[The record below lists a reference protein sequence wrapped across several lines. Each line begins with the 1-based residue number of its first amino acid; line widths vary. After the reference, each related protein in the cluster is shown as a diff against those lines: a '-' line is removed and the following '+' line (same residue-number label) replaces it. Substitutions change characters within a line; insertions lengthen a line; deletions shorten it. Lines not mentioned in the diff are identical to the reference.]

1 MGIGSYKEA
10 QRYRMRTNKNLTR
23 TFYLDTKR
31 TLDDAPFAW
40 EQVQNT
46 PTPETDYNTE
56 VDPGM
61 VVPPQDVLPKN
72 PIPNM
77 PSAPGIP
84 DPQFR
89 QLELANGGRVNFSE
103 GSKLT
108 GTGKTLEQNIKDDH
122 KAFNDYRKSIGQS
135 TIPLDNDFIKMW
147 QRTRLSSGG
156 SVKKET
162 PKFIPMDL
170 ESVAFRLFQDNLD
183 NLSYNQ
189 KQTVYNYIEDNRNKK
204 AEGGTIQSED
214 YYQEIPSLGE
224 TDPIGI
230 LEQQLINEKDPI
242 KIEKLKNELNQ
253 INEELIAKEI
263 EKQEEKK
270 LQKEKGV
277 KYREDF
283 PSDTAYVLETGKQL
297 LTNPKYTL
305 GKLGKGVVEGTE
317 WLGGQFGKTVLGMGE
332 FDPSKSAL
340 ENALYEPV
348 AGEKLGINKFIE
360 KNIPKD
366 PTTGTLMGG
375 EALEIAGSFL
385 GPLEIY
391 QLMKGA
397 QTPKAL
403 EKKLSTIKINEKID
417 PTRRDILKTGA
428 VMGGGALLYPTAKKI
443 GMFDELA
450 KAAKVARVLPAA
462 KGMPE
467 WFSPL
472 VSRIENKGVDITAQA
487 KKAQKLE
494 YEKMRIPP
502 SNAADR
508 EIVQSRK
515 IELPTTG
522 KKPEIITMTEY
533 KNGTIHIES
542 NTSGGAFDSPY
553 DLYYSPPREVTEL
566 KYVRDKEGNY
576 VKDIEGKAIQEKVKV
591 KKDGEFTVLEQRPF
605 FNPKYEGDDALELEY
620 IERNFDDSIS
630 DVEKLEEFATGKKAD
645 PKKNKKRKEYKKYA
659 EENPSDDAASR
670 APDEDRSYYDW

>member
-108 GTGKTLEQNIKDDH
+108 GTDKTLEQNIKEDH
-122 KAFNDYRKSIGQS
+122 KAFNDYRKSIGS
-135 TIPLDNDFIKMW
+135 PTIPLDNKYIQMW
-147 QRTRLSSGG
+147 IRTRLSSGG

-253 INEELIAKEI
+253 IKEELVAKETAR
-263 EKQEEKK
+263 EEEKK
-270 LQKEKGV
+270 SQKEKGV
-277 KYREDF
+277 KYKEDF
-283 PSDTAYVLETGKQL
+283 PSDAAYFLETGKQL

-305 GKLGKGVVEGTE
+305 GKLGKGIVEGTE

-340 ENALYEPV
+340 ENALYESV

-360 KNIPKD
+360 KNTPKD

-385 GPLEIY
+385 GPFEIY

-403 EKKLSTIKINEKID
+403 EKKLSTIKIDETID

-450 KAAKVARVLPAA
+450 KAAKVARVLPVA

-472 VSRIENKGVDITAQA
+472 VSRIQNEGLDITSQA
-487 KKAQKLE
+487 RKAQKLE
-494 YEKMRIPP
+494 YEKRPI
-502 SNAADR
+502 SNAKDF
-508 EIVQSRK
+508 EIIQSRK
-515 IELPTTG
+515 IELPTAG

>member
-1 MGIGSYKEA
+1 
-10 QRYRMRTNKNLTR
+10 
-23 TFYLDTKR
+23 
-31 TLDDAPFAW
+31 
-40 EQVQNT
+40 
-46 PTPETDYNTE
+46 
-56 VDPGM
+56 
-61 VVPPQDVLPKN
+61 
-72 PIPNM
+72 
-77 PSAPGIP
+77 
-84 DPQFR
+84 
-89 QLELANGGRVNFSE
+89 
-103 GSKLT
+103 
-108 GTGKTLEQNIKDDH
+108 
-122 KAFNDYRKSIGQS
+122 
-135 TIPLDNDFIKMW
+135 
-147 QRTRLSSGG
+147 
-156 SVKKET
+156 
-162 PKFIPMDL
+162 
-170 ESVAFRLFQDNLD
+170 
-183 NLSYNQ
+183 
-189 KQTVYNYIEDNRNKK
+189 
-204 AEGGTIQSED
+204 
-214 YYQEIPSLGE
+214 
-224 TDPIGI
+224 
-230 LEQQLINEKDPI
+230 
-242 KIEKLKNELNQ
+242 
-253 INEELIAKEI
+253 
-263 EKQEEKK
+263 
-270 LQKEKGV
+270 
-277 KYREDF
+277 
-283 PSDTAYVLETGKQL
+283 
-297 LTNPKYTL
+297 
-305 GKLGKGVVEGTE
+305 
-317 WLGGQFGKTVLGMGE
+317 MGE
-332 FDPSKSAL
+332 FDPSKSVL
-340 ENALYEPV
+340 ENVLYTPE

-403 EKKLSTIKINEKID
+403 EKRLSTIKINEIID

-450 KAAKVARVLPAA
+450 KGAKVARVLPAA

-472 VSRIENKGVDITAQA
+472 VSRIQNQGLDITSQA

-494 YEKMRIPP
+494 YEKRPI
-502 SNAADR
+502 SNAKDF
-508 EIVQSRK
+508 EIAQSRK
-515 IELPTTG
+515 IELPVEG

-542 NTSGGAFDSPY
+542 NYGGAFDSPY

-576 VKDIEGKAIQEKVKV
+576 VRDIEGKAIQEKVKV